1 MTQQIDPD
9 MSCSGPGCA
18 AFRFDTDAA
27 LREGW
32 MRVAGDTYCDLH
44 APYAAY
50 AYVRAVRQEEQRAK
64 KSDAEAKKTL
74 NRRDYRA
81 WDEFQSDL
89 ADFHKEHGRLAH
101 ERIRTMQ
108 PRDFLKIHAE
118 RGRINVQEAE
128 DQLQEAENKAQATR
142 EWLMRR

>member
-1 MTQQIDPD
+1 MTDQITSD
-9 MSCSGPGCA
+9 MKCSDPGCV
-18 AFRFDTDAA
+18 AFRFDVDAA

-32 MRVAGDTYCDLH
+32 LRVEERLYCDLH
-44 APYAAY
+44 GPYAAFV
-50 AYVRAVRQEEQRAK
+50 YVRKLRQEEDRAK
-64 KSDAEAKKTL
+64 KFDTEAKKTL

-89 ADFHKEHGRLAH
+89 ADFHKKTGRLAH

-108 PRDFLKIHAE
+108 PREFMKIHGE
-118 RGRINVQEAE
+118 RGRIDIEAE
-128 DQLQEAENKAQATR
+128 ENVLLEAEKKAQATR